1 MSACQATVDAFLAR
15 DFKNWIGLPAGCTE
29 RDITGEYAFSEGV
42 GAARRGKAQ
51 VEYSF
56 RVLSQPGF
64 ASGVEFHFSDDKLQ
78 FLETEFW
85 SNDPDEY
92 SRILAL
98 IGEPAHRLEFYW
110 RDWCVP
116 SGMRLWPRQGIS
128 AGLAAQT
135 GLIVCMTVFPPCTR
149 EVFEQRYYQ
158 ISGSREFRRSNQDG

>member
-1 MSACQATVDAFLAR
+1 MSACQTTVDAFLAR
-15 DFKNWIGLPAGCTE
+15 DFKSWMGLPAGCAE
-29 RDITGEYAFSEGV
+29 QDITREYAFREGF

-51 VEYSF
+51 VESRF
-56 RVLSQPGF
+56 KVLSHPGF

-92 SRILAL
+92 SRIVAL
-98 IGEPAHRLEFYW
+98 VGEPSHQLEFHW

-116 SGMRLWPRQGIS
+116 SGLRLWPQLGIS
-128 AGLAAQT
+128 AGLAEKT
-135 GLIVCMTVFPPCTR
+135 GLIVCITVFSPCTR

-158 ISGSREFRRSNQDG
+158 TSGSREFRRSNRDG